1 MAKRYID
8 EYSYEFSRSDFSSIT
23 MYEPYPSIDFDT
35 TITSWKYTYNFI
47 HQSVENIIQGVY
59 QQLYIITSYITKQL
73 HAINSF
79 LVSHFIELSIKL
91 TILQKYKN
99 KQTVILSSN
108 FVYIFKIL
116 ANIFNKKD
124 LSKNHIHL

>member
-1 MAKRYID
+1 
-8 EYSYEFSRSDFSSIT
+8 

-35 TITSWKYTYNFI
+35 TIMSWKYTYNFI

-59 QQLYIITSYITKQL
+59 QQLSIITSYITKQL

-79 LVSHFIELSIKL
+79 LISHFIELSIKL

-124 LSKNHIHL
+124 LI